1 MKKILAA
8 VVACVLM
15 LPVLAQA
22 KRAAPAA
29 PVVPAIVQLSQI
41 DLPNNTVTVVGS
53 QQVTVHETQTVLKN
67 IGGKQVAETIAVPVT
82 KNLPVTTTLKIDEFK
97 IVNLEGKDLG
107 DKAWEKLAVNQL
119 VVKCD
124 TMPDAKVLKLFAADV
139 LLLVKK

>member
-22 KRAAPAA
+22 KRPAPAA

-41 DLPNNTVTVVGS
+41 DLPNNTVTIVGS
-53 QQVTVHETQTVLKN
+53 QQVTVQEARTVLKN
-67 IGGKQVAETIAVPVT
+67 IGGKQVAETVTVTVFKNVPVT
-82 KNLPVTTTLKIDEFK
+82 TVLKLDEFK

-124 TMPDAKVLKLFAADV
+124 AMPDAKILKLFAADV